1 METKHKR
8 YAERIEQL
16 IKEGEELAQ
25 SEQPSKKPGIKTIQ
39 DHTKLHAWLTKVDS
53 IIEITFGQNSP
64 HFKRKEELF
73 KGKTYYASQVRF
85 IVGLLTGALDDINNG
100 FLVHQEF
107 LIASEIF
114 NSVLEEAKYLL
125 DKGHKDVVAVL
136 ARIVVEDRLKRMAK
150 QAGIDLYDPPKE
162 GHNKPWRK
170 SAAKLNYSLK
180 DKGRYGEP
188 QWSQI
193 QAWLKVG
200 NSAAHGD
207 FNEYD
212 QEQVR
217 LMLEGIEHF
226 LTTTNNP
233 IGEQP

>member
-1 METKHKR
+1 METKQKR
-8 YAERIEQL
+8 YVERIEQL
-16 IKEGEELAQ
+16 IVEGEELAQ

-39 DHTKLHAWLTKVDS
+39 DHTKLHAWLAKVDN
-53 IIEITFGQNSP
+53 IIDTTFGQNSS

-85 IVGLLTGALDDINNG
+85 IVGLLTGALDDLKNG

-107 LIASEIF
+107 LIAGEIF
-114 NSVLEEAKYLL
+114 HSVLEQAKYFL
-125 DKGHKDVVAVL
+125 DKGHKDVAAPL
-136 ARIVVEDRLKRMAK
+136 ARTVVEDRLKRMAK
-150 QAGIDLYDPPKE
+150 QAGIDLSDPQ
-162 GHNKPWRK
+162 KPGWRK
-170 SAAKLNYSLK
+170 PAAKLNYNLK
-180 DKGRYGEP
+180 DKGLYGEP

-207 FNEYD
+207 FNKYD

-233 IGEQP
+233 FGD